1 MELLL
6 GLIFLFACASGSDR
20 NSLYRLP
27 GPIYAQKYS
36 CPSRAEID
44 ENSLNLGHNWEEITP
59 VETISVNSAF
69 VNSMKSFFDLRT
81 FDSEG
86 VIFYGDADNG
96 TNWFLL
102 ALRNGKPEMQL
113 NNQFTR
119 ITVTGGLEINDGMWH
134 KLVVTSVK
142 NMVILEVDN
151 ETLLTIRLVTSSP
164 LSSFIGELRIAVGG
178 LLINTTQLLTPFTIP
193 LDGCMKNWNWLNQH
207 TQNTE
212 SSKQSDPNQK
222 CFDQIK
228 RGAFF
233 PGIGLTVFNADDFTS
248 EKDLSK
254 EGWALSVE
262 MVIRPHVQ
270 NYLLFAVTTLD
281 HKPLMTLISLE
292 EKQSLIL
299 AIGNTV
305 VESPYPENL
314 CKGSK
319 VTVTVSPTEIHFQS
333 VKQPIKEK
341 DYEVLKDSW
350 LAKNA
355 LFFLGGIPSL
365 EDVFTNLGLMFF
377 HGCMQDIQVQG
388 KRLDLDTALFKHNS
402 ISAHTCPEENIFLR
416 ERES

>member
-1 MELLL
+1 IL
-6 GLIFLFACASGSDR
+6 
-20 NSLYRLP
+20 
-27 GPIYAQKYS
+27 
-36 CPSRAEID
+36 
-44 ENSLNLGHNWEEITP
+44 
-59 VETISVNSAF
+59 
-69 VNSMKSFFDLRT
+69 SMKSFFDLRT

-233 PGIGLTVFNADDFTS
+233 PGIGLTVFNADGGPGFSHSTHEAPCTRRSRGTS
-248 EKDLSK
+248 LTCS
-254 EGWALSVE
+254 ARAFSSSQPPSSVSE
-262 MVIRPHVQ
+262 S
-270 NYLLFAVTTLD
+270 
-281 HKPLMTLISLE
+281 SLRRA
-292 EKQSLIL
+292 KVSLIL

-402 ISAHTCPEENIFLR
+402 ISAHTCPEEN
-416 ERES
+416 